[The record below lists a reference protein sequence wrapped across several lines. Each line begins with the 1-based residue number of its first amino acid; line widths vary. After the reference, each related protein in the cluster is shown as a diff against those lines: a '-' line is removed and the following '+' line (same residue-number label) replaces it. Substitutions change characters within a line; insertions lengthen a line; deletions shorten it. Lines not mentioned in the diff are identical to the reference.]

1 MSGDIHIELVGTWG
15 AFQILFEQEIE
26 AAKREQAEKDRQ
38 KMESILA
45 EEASL
50 FSLVYRNS

>member
-1 MSGDIHIELVGTWG
+1 M
-15 AFQILFEQEIE
+15 E
-26 AAKREQAEKDRQ
+26 AAKKEQAEKDRQ

-50 FSLVYRNS
+50 FSLIYKNY